1 MIALNITHILLKA
14 VEELNQQLA
23 PEKRILISTD
33 ALLSDDEGP
42 LDSLGLVN
50 LILIVEEQVSNEF
63 SVQISLSDEKTMTQ
77 IDNPFKSV
85 KTLSDYVSQLIE
97 EKQNA

>member
-1 MIALNITHILLKA
+1 VIAMNITYIILKA
-14 VEELNQQLA
+14 LKELNQQLS
-23 PEKRILISTD
+23 PEKRISISTD
-33 ALLSDDEGP
+33 ALLSNDEGP

-63 SVQISLSDEKTMTQ
+63 GVQISLSDEKTMTQ

-85 KTLSDYVSQLIE
+85 KTLSDYISRLVE
-97 EKQNA
+97 EKQNV